1 MIDKDKR
8 KAEIKTII
16 LGCIEG
22 NQDWPDDMADTII
35 TQEQSMIEKLEADKA
50 EILQALK
57 EWRKDWNYEKVGLSR
72 RIADGCL
79 IDFYDNLIQKME
91 K

>member
-22 NQDWPDDMADTII
+22 NQDWPDDMADAII
-35 TQEQSMIEKLEADKA
+35 AQEQSMIEKLEAQR
-50 EILQALK
+50 ELMLEALK
-57 EWRKDWNYEKVGLSR
+57 
-72 RIADGCL
+72 A
-79 IDFYDNLIQKME
+79 IDEAINDNCISDAQMIIKNIIKQVSGE
-91 K
+91 QEG